1 MRALFDRILNE
12 PVLVTAVILAVG
24 NLIGEDFT
32 DVAASVESVIVVVAG
47 IVARHFVTPVRKL
60 DA

>member
-1 MRALFDRILNE
+1 MRAILDRILNE

-32 DVAASVESVIVVVAG
+32 GVAESVESAIVVVAG
-47 IVARHFVTPVRKL
+47 IIARHFVTPVRKL
-60 DA
+60 EG